1 MSMMLIC
8 ACTGEEGSGR
18 ARRGRRRREKGTH
31 EEESPAYGRRPPA
44 RSVAAAVAGRRRA
57 CTGSYSWPPA
67 RSPRRAE
74 RLRVSGVAAAA
85 PSDHNQKKQ
94 DFGVSCV
101 YYSYCTKIAARLF
114 RIWRQQLTYSL
125 RFTWILI
132 LKINLDTRYV
142 QIHSKN
148 YFFLHRK

>member
-1 MSMMLIC
+1 MLAGATLRRRRWRRAICLWSCKAKGRKKINFVRHMSMMLIC

-44 RSVAAAVAGRRRA
+44 RSAAAAVAGRRRA

-114 RIWRQQLTYSL
+114 RI
-125 RFTWILI
+125 
-132 LKINLDTRYV
+132 
-142 QIHSKN
+142 
-148 YFFLHRK
+148 